1 MPRVNSFIGPNYR
14 FDGALMGMRMGFLA
28 FLLIGSA
35 VGWSAYYFYPGRRRQ
50 KTGLLG
56 LCGLFLVGFLG
67 AAAGSFGGQALGLF
81 QSGQIAEWL
90 TAIGSAWLAGLL
102 LTLIRK

>member
-1 MPRVNSFIGPNYR
+1 
-14 FDGALMGMRMGFLA
+14 MGMRMGFLA

-35 VGWSAYYFYPGRRRQ
+35 VGWSAHYFYPGRQRQ

-56 LCGLFLVGFLG
+56 LCGLFLVGF
-67 AAAGSFGGQALGLF
+67 QALGLF

-102 LTLIRK
+102 LTVIRK

>member
-1 MPRVNSFIGPNYR
+1 
-14 FDGALMGMRMGFLA
+14 LA
-28 FLLIGSA
+28 
-35 VGWSAYYFYPGRRRQ
+35 
-50 KTGLLG
+50 
-56 LCGLFLVGFLG
+56 GFLG

-102 LTLIRK
+102 LTVIRK

>member
-1 MPRVNSFIGPNYR
+1 
-14 FDGALMGMRMGFLA
+14 MGFLA

-35 VGWSAYYFYPGRRRQ
+35 VGWSAYYFYPGRSRQ
-50 KTGLLG
+50 KIGLLG

-67 AAAGSFGGQALGLF
+67 AAAGSYGGQALGLF

-90 TAIGSAWLAGLL
+90 TAIGLAWLAGFV
-102 LTLIRK
+102 LTVIRK

>member
-1 MPRVNSFIGPNYR
+1 
-14 FDGALMGMRMGFLA
+14 MGVLA

-35 VGWSAYYFYPGRRRQ
+35 VGWSAYYFKPGRRPQ

-56 LCGLFLVGFLG
+56 LCSLFLVGFLG
-67 AAAGSFGGQALGLF
+67 AAAGSYGGQALGLF

>member
-1 MPRVNSFIGPNYR
+1 
-14 FDGALMGMRMGFLA
+14 MGMRMGFLA

-35 VGWSAYYFYPGRRRQ
+35 VGWSAHYFYPGRRRQ

-56 LCGLFLVGFLG
+56 ICSLFLVGILG
-67 AAAGSFGGQALGLF
+67 ATAGSYGGQALGLF
-81 QSGQIAEWL
+81 QSGQITEWL

-102 LTLIRK
+102 LTVIRK

>member
-1 MPRVNSFIGPNYR
+1 
-14 FDGALMGMRMGFLA
+14 MGFLA

-35 VGWSAYYFYPGRRRQ
+35 VGWSAHYFYPMRRRQ
-50 KTGLLG
+50 KTGLLA
-56 LCGLFLVGFLG
+56 LCSLFLAGFLG
-67 AAAGSFGGQALGLF
+67 AAAGSYGGQALGLF

-90 TAIGSAWLAGLL
+90 SAIGSAWLAGLL

>member
-14 FDGALMGMRMGFLA
+14 FDGVLMGMRMGVLA

-35 VGWSAYYFYPGRRRQ
+35 VGWSAHYFYPGRRPQ
-50 KTGLLG
+50 KTGLLQ
-56 LCGLFLVGFLG
+56 LCSLFLVGFLG
-67 AAAGSFGGQALGLF
+67 AAAGSYGGQALGLF

-102 LTLIRK
+102 LTVIRK

>member
-1 MPRVNSFIGPNYR
+1 
-14 FDGALMGMRMGFLA
+14 MGMRMGFLA

-35 VGWSAYYFYPGRRRQ
+35 VGWSAYYFYPGRRPQ

-56 LCGLFLVGFLG
+56 LCSLFLVGFLG

-102 LTLIRK
+102 LMLIRK

>member
-1 MPRVNSFIGPNYR
+1 
-14 FDGALMGMRMGFLA
+14 MGMRMGVLA

-35 VGWSAYYFYPGRRRQ
+35 VGWSAHYFYPGRRRQ

-56 LCGLFLVGFLG
+56 ICSLFLVGFLG
-67 AAAGSFGGQALGLF
+67 AAAGSYGGQALGLF

-102 LTLIRK
+102 LTVIRK

>member
-1 MPRVNSFIGPNYR
+1 
-14 FDGALMGMRMGFLA
+14 MGFLA

-35 VGWSAYYFYPGRRRQ
+35 VGWSAYYFYPSRSCQ

-56 LCGLFLVGFLG
+56 LCALLLVGFLG
-67 AAAGSFGGQALGLF
+67 AAAGSYSGQALGLF

-102 LTLIRK
+102 LTVIRK

>member
-1 MPRVNSFIGPNYR
+1 
-14 FDGALMGMRMGFLA
+14 MRMGFLA

-35 VGWSAYYFYPGRRRQ
+35 VGWSAYYFYPGRLRQ

-56 LCGLFLVGFLG
+56 LCSLFLAGFLG
-67 AAAGSFGGQALGLF
+67 AAAGSFGGQALGVF

-90 TAIGSAWLAGLL
+90 TAIGSAWLAGLM
-102 LTLIRK
+102 LTVIRK

>member
-1 MPRVNSFIGPNYR
+1 
-14 FDGALMGMRMGFLA
+14 MGFLA

-35 VGWSAYYFYPGRRRQ
+35 VGWSAHYFYPERRRQ
-50 KTGLLG
+50 KTGLLA
-56 LCGLFLVGFLG
+56 LCSLFLAGFLG
-67 AAAGSFGGQALGLF
+67 AVAGSYGGQALGLF

-90 TAIGSAWLAGLL
+90 SAIASAWLAGLL

>member
-1 MPRVNSFIGPNYR
+1 
-14 FDGALMGMRMGFLA
+14 MGFLA

-35 VGWSAYYFYPGRRRQ
+35 VGWSAYYFYPGRSRQ
-50 KTGLLG
+50 QTGLLR
-56 LCGLFLVGFLG
+56 LCGQFLVGFLG

>member
-14 FDGALMGMRMGFLA
+14 FDGVLMGMRMGFLA

-35 VGWSAYYFYPGRRRQ
+35 VGWSAYYFYPGRSRQ
-50 KTGLLG
+50 KRGLLG
-56 LCGLFLVGFLG
+56 LSGLFLVGFLG
-67 AAAGSFGGQALGLF
+67 AAAGSYGGQALGLF

-102 LTLIRK
+102 LTVIRK

>member
-1 MPRVNSFIGPNYR
+1 
-14 FDGALMGMRMGFLA
+14 MGMRMGFLA

-35 VGWSAYYFYPGRRRQ
+35 VGWSAYYFYPGRSRQ

-56 LCGLFLVGFLG
+56 LCGLFFVGLLG
-67 AAAGSFGGQALGLF
+67 AAAGSYGGQALGLF

-102 LTLIRK
+102 LTVIRK

>member
-14 FDGALMGMRMGFLA
+14 FDGDLMGIRMGVLA

-35 VGWSAYYFYPGRRRQ
+35 VGWSAYYFYPGRSRK

-67 AAAGSFGGQALGLF
+67 AAAGSYGGQALGLF

-90 TAIGSAWLAGLL
+90 TGIGSAWLAGLV
-102 LTLIRK
+102 LTVIRK

>member
-1 MPRVNSFIGPNYR
+1 
-14 FDGALMGMRMGFLA
+14 MGMRMGVLA

-35 VGWSAYYFYPGRRRQ
+35 VGWSAHYFYPGRRHQ

-56 LCGLFLVGFLG
+56 LCILFLVGFLG
-67 AAAGSFGGQALGLF
+67 AAAGSYGGQALGLF

-90 TAIGSAWLAGLL
+90 AAIGSAWLAGLL
-102 LTLIRK
+102 LTVIRK

>member
-1 MPRVNSFIGPNYR
+1 MPRVNSFIDPNYR
-14 FDGALMGMRMGFLA
+14 FDGVGMGMRMGFLA

-35 VGWSAYYFYPGRRRQ
+35 VGWSAYYFYPGRSRQ

-56 LCGLFLVGFLG
+56 LCALFLVGFLG
-67 AAAGSFGGQALGLF
+67 AAAGSYGGQALGLF

-102 LTLIRK
+102 LTVIRK

>member
-1 MPRVNSFIGPNYR
+1 
-14 FDGALMGMRMGFLA
+14 MGMRMGFLA

-35 VGWSAYYFYPGRRRQ
+35 VGWSAHYFYPGRSRQ
-50 KTGLLG
+50 KTSLLG

-67 AAAGSFGGQALGLF
+67 AAAGSYGGQALGLF

-90 TAIGSAWLAGLL
+90 TAIASAWLAGLV
-102 LTLIRK
+102 LTVIRK

>member
-1 MPRVNSFIGPNYR
+1 
-14 FDGALMGMRMGFLA
+14 MRMGFLA

-35 VGWSAYYFYPGRRRQ
+35 VGWSAYYFYPSRSRQ
-50 KTGLLG
+50 KTGLLA

-67 AAAGSFGGQALGLF
+67 AAAGSYGGQALGLF

-90 TAIGSAWLAGLL
+90 TAIGAAWLAGLL
-102 LTLIRK
+102 LTVIRK

>member
-1 MPRVNSFIGPNYR
+1 
-14 FDGALMGMRMGFLA
+14 MGMRMGFLA

-35 VGWSAYYFYPGRRRQ
+35 VGWSAHYFYPGRRPQ

-56 LCGLFLVGFLG
+56 LYTLFLVGFLG
-67 AAAGSFGGQALGLF
+67 AAAGSYGGQALGLF

-102 LTLIRK
+102 LTVIRK

>member
-1 MPRVNSFIGPNYR
+1 
-14 FDGALMGMRMGFLA
+14 MGMRMGFLA

-35 VGWSAYYFYPGRRRQ
+35 VGWSAHYFYPGRQRQ
-50 KTGLLG
+50 KIGLLG
-56 LCGLFLVGFLG
+56 LCGLFLAGFLG
-67 AAAGSFGGQALGLF
+67 AGAGSYGGQALGLF

-102 LTLIRK
+102 FTVIRK